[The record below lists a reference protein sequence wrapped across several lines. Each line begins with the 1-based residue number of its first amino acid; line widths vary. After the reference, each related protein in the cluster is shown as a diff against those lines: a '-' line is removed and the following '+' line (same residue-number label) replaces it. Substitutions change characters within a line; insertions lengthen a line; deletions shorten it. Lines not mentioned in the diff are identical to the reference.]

1 MINLFEWENP
11 EEKERILTA
20 CKLLKDFINKTFGA
34 HPEIGILEVKLDFY
48 GGSVE
53 ILDTHDATTVI
64 DLNAETVVRKY
75 QVIK

>member
-1 MINLFEWENP
+1 MINLFEWKNP

-34 HPEIGILEVKLDFY
+34 HPKIGILEVNLDFY

-53 ILDTHDATTVI
+53 ILDTHGATTI
-64 DLNAETVVRKY
+64 INLNAETVVRKY

>member
-1 MINLFEWENP
+1 MNY
-11 EEKERILTA
+11 
-20 CKLLKDFINKTFGA
+20 NKTFGA

-53 ILDTHDATTVI
+53 ILDTHGATTI
-64 DLNAETVVRKY
+64 INLNAETVVRKY